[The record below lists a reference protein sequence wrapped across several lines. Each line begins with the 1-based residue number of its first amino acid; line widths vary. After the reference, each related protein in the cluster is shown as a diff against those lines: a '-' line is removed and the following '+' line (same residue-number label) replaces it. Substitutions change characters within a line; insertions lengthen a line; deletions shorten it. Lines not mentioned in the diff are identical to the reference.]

1 MRYDRCTDQRSYK
14 KRGRFFFYS
23 FTFGSSESY
32 IFHAGCCISYNCGGN
47 YLLKSPGQ
55 WCIIYTER
63 KTNQG
68 GHHNDLSTYFY
79 HSRIDLRCK
88 LYICYTHDSYKH
100 CKVKKLPAHS
110 RNNRPHKP
118 GGGFLCSDGVDRRR
132 SGRNRLNKKQIQ
144 KNISFY

>member
-14 KRGRFFFYS
+14 KRGRFKPTGRFFFYS

-32 IFHAGCCISYNCGGN
+32 IFHAGCCISNNCGGN

-100 CKVKKLPAHS
+100 CKVKKSPAHS

-118 GGGFLCSDGVDRRR
+118 GGGFFMFRWCGSAPVG
-132 SGRNRLNKKQIQ
+132 KK
-144 KNISFY
+144 

>member
-1 MRYDRCTDQRSYK
+1 MIGVPIRDLIK
-14 KRGRFFFYS
+14 KRGRFKPTGHFFFYS
-23 FTFGSSESY
+23 FTFGGSESY

-100 CKVKKLPAHS
+100 CKVKKSPAHS
-110 RNNRPHKP
+110 RNNRPHEY
-118 GGGFLCSDGVDRRR
+118 GTHTEVL
-132 SGRNRLNKKQIQ
+132 
-144 KNISFY
+144 